1 MTNLARLDPFSLTR
15 MDPFES
21 MMRGFM
27 PSTFRSM
34 LRPLAAEPTIPLDI
48 QEMDDAFMVTAELP
62 GVKKEDIDIS
72 ISGNQVT
79 INAESKQE
87 KMATDAREW
96 CNERCYGKLSRSIQL
111 PLEIEE
117 ENADASYA
125 DGLLHLTLPKK
136 ASSMAKKLEIH

>member
-1 MTNLARLDPFSLTR
+1 MANLARFDPFHLTR

-21 MMRGFM
+21 MVRDLM
-27 PSTFRSM
+27 PTTTRSM
-34 LRPLAAEPTIPLDI
+34 LRPMSEPTIAI
-48 QEMDDAFMVTAELP
+48 EVQEMDNAYLVTAELP

-72 ISGNQVT
+72 ITGNQVT
-79 INAESKQE
+79 VNAESKQE
-87 KMATDAREW
+87 KMASGAKEW
-96 CNERCYGKLSRSIQL
+96 CSERWYGKFSRTIQL

-117 ENADASYA
+117 QNADATYA

>member
-1 MTNLARLDPFSLTR
+1 MANLARFDPFHLTR

-21 MMRGFM
+21 MVRDLM
-27 PSTFRSM
+27 PTRSM
-34 LRPLAAEPTIPLDI
+34 LRPTSEPTIAI
-48 QEMDDAFMVTAELP
+48 EVQEMDNAYLVTAELP

-72 ISGNQVT
+72 ITGNQVT
-79 INAESKQE
+79 VNAESKQE
-87 KMATDAREW
+87 KVAAGAKEW
-96 CNERCYGKLSRSIQL
+96 CSERWYGKFSRTIQL

-117 ENADASYA
+117 QNADATYA